1 MTSEEFKEQRRQS
14 ARQAIVSLG
23 LKVTTQP
30 NGIIRI
36 HGRGLDLNVRDLA
49 ALQESDFR
57 EAW

>member
-14 ARQAIVSLG
+14 ARQTIVSLG

-49 ALQESDFR
+49 ALHESDFR